1 MKEMFMASPQQIAH
15 RAREVSRAKT
25 NLLRVVVSERVS
37 SMSSTTPS
45 SASRAEETRNTG
57 R

>member
-1 MKEMFMASPQQIAH
+1 MASPQQIAH